1 MILKA
6 TTILLKLM
14 ITLVMIILEN
24 DHNNNKLKNMQIT
37 NYSNTGIEYNTQI
50 IYRPTLSP

>member
-6 TTILLKLM
+6 TIILLKLM
-14 ITLVMIILEN
+14 ITLIMIILEN
-24 DHNNNKLKNMQIT
+24 DHNNNKIKIMQIT

-50 IYRPTLSP
+50 IFRPTLSP